1 MKTMNEI
8 KDKNPFKVPE
18 NYFEEVNNRII
29 SATVGAGPLI
39 RKKGISRSLR
49 LTLAV
54 AASVAVFVM
63 LSYTAFRLLN
73 PDNRNRWLSEI
84 STEELAGSYLDD
96 IDILTLEETSD
107 LSAMYDSEPVAARED
122 IIDYLLNENIELN
135 EIYELL

>member
-1 MKTMNEI
+1 MKTMDEI

-29 SATVGAGPLI
+29 SATVGAGPVI

-63 LSYTAFRLLN
+63 LGYTAFRLLN
-73 PDNRNRWLSEI
+73 PDNKNRWLSEI
-84 STEELAGSYLDD
+84 STEEIAGSYLGD
-96 IDILTLEETSD
+96 IDILTLEENTD
-107 LSAMYDSEPVAARED
+107 LSGIYDSEPVAARED
-122 IIDYLLNENIELN
+122 IIDYLVNENIDLN
-135 EIYELL
+135 EIYEIL

>member
-1 MKTMNEI
+1 MDEI

-29 SATVGAGPLI
+29 SATVGAGPVI
-39 RKKGISRSLR
+39 GKKGISRNLR

-84 STEELAGSYLDD
+84 STEEIAGSYLGD
-96 IDILTLEETSD
+96 IDILTLEENTD
-107 LSAMYDSEPVAARED
+107 LYGIYDSEPVAARED
-122 IIDYLLNENIELN
+122 IIDYLVNENIDLN
-135 EIYELL
+135 EIYEML